1 MVFRSWKMSGMMN
14 GSTSS
19 SRMAE
24 ISKTMRKNSSRD
36 MRKNDITDV
45 YLRLLTSGERNPPR
59 EDWEA
64 AWDLCEKGYASAH
77 KTRSAETAACP
88 VDLMQNFQPTLD
100 GLQYAQ
106 ELATQK
112 RRSALWRR
120 LIPMLAGLVGVLA
133 GIATIAS
140 YLRGG

>member
-59 EDWEA
+59 EDWPA
-64 AWDLCEKGYASAH
+64 ALELIDQGLATAKVHPS
-77 KTRSAETAACP
+77 SETAAGE
-88 VDLMQNFQPTLD
+88 VDMLALFQPTPKGQRYARSLVAGSR
-100 GLQYAQ
+100 GLSLRLAWKLVAGALTL
-106 ELATQK
+106 LAT
-112 RRSALWRR
+112 L
-120 LIPMLAGLVGVLA
+120 
-133 GIATIAS
+133 ATIAGFV
-140 YLRGG
+140 LGL